1 MGHGERPDVG
11 MDTAAPCLI
20 IAAANV
26 PHKSDLGYS

>member
-1 MGHGERPDVG
+1 MGHGEQPDMG

-26 PHKSDLGYS
+26 SDKSGLGYS